1 MRSNY
6 LQFSRVAGALII
18 LGIITGVLSIVPS
31 VESEKYLEEVYLNQS
46 QVFNGAIFQFFLIP
60 IYIGFSLLLYPI
72 LKQYNES
79 LSIGFVG
86 FRFMAG
92 VFQLIGILLLPIF
105 VVLSQMY
112 ATAPSSELNFYKS
125 LGEVLRVFRDLT
137 NHLGVI
143 VSTGLGNL
151 LFYTILYR
159 EKLIPQWLSIWGV
172 VGNIILIVAG
182 FLIMFQEIQVVSKA
196 YGLLAAPLVLQEIV
210 LAIIL
215 LLKGLKKSSTT

>member
-1 MRSNY
+1 MINNY

-46 QVFNGAIFQFFLIP
+46 QVFTGAIFQFFLIP

-72 LKQYNES
+72 LKQFNES

-112 ATAPSSELNFYKS
+112 ATAPSTELGFYKS

-151 LFYTILYR
+151 LFYTILFR

-210 LAIIL
+210 LAIL
-215 LLKGLKKSSTT
+215 LILKGLKISSKT